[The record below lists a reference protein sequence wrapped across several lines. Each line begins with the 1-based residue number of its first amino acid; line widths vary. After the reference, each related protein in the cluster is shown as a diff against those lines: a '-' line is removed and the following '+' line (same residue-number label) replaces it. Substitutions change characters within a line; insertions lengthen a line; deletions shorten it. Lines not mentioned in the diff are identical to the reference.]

1 MTNKWSSDSGKLIKT
16 FDFSNFKEALN
27 KNNLVCKA
35 IKFIDDFD
43 AVDLKLRHES
53 LTVN

>member
-1 MTNKWSSDSGKLIKT
+1 VSGAKA
-16 FDFSNFKEALN
+16 F
-27 KNNLVCKA
+27 CKA